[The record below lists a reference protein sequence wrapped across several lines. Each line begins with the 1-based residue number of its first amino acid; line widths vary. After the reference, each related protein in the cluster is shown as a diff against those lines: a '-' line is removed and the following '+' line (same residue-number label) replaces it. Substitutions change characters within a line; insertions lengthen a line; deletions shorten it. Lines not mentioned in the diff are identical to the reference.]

1 MSKTQHAVTLL
12 ELLLDIRSNFFN
24 VAGIVES
31 NNRTLVR
38 TLINVLPVRMVQGH
52 GYSLNFYETFFGLGD
67 RSISGH
73 LGLPRA
79 LKMTTALCL
88 TIALSCQMIPM
99 SIFPPVERQLWTILE
114 EPLQPKTTGS

>member
-52 GYSLNFYETFFGLGD
+52 GYSLNFYETFFGLGN

-79 LKMTTALCL
+79 LNDNRPLPYHCVE
-88 TIALSCQMIPM
+88 LSDDPNVH
-99 SIFPPVERQLWTILE
+99 FPT
-114 EPLQPKTTGS
+114 S